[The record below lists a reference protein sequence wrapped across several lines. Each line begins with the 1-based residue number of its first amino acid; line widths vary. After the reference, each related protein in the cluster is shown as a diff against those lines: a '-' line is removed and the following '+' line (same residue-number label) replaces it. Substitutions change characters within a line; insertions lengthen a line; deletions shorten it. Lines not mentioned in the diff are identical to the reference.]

1 MTEAE
6 RVLVTFLVRLGARP
20 EDLAADEDLRP

>member
-6 RVLVTFLVRLGARP
+6 RVLVALLVRLGARP
-20 EDLAADEDLRP
+20 EALAADEDLRP